1 MKKVL
6 IVIVVILSYQ
16 LITIASDKGKNNPEQ
31 SNFLTIAG
39 SDLQR
44 PYEIIDGLFHVKAV
58 STCFA
63 CKDAFRD
70 GVEEALKEV
79 VELGKKYGGNALI
92 NTSIQLVIYANKM
105 PNDDIGQVVI
115 FGTLVKY
122 KN

>member
-1 MKKVL
+1 MKKAF
-6 IVIVVILSYQ
+6 IIIIVILSYQ
-16 LITIASDKGKNNPEQ
+16 LNITASEKGKSNSEQ

-70 GVEEALKEV
+70 GVEEALKET
-79 VELGKKYGGNALI
+79 VELGKKFGGDALI
-92 NTSIQLVIYANKM
+92 NTSIQLVIYSSKM

-122 KN
+122 K